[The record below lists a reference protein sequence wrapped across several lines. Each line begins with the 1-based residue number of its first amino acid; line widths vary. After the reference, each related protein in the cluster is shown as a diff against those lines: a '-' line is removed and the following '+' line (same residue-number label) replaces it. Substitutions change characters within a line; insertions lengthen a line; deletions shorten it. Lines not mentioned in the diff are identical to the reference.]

1 MDTEGCPHCPN
12 AYTSEER
19 EICHLNGGISPG
31 AEGPLP
37 LKGFWNATYHK
48 FGQSLTVGLRGEGS
62 KLGKRCSVDR
72 AGNSLKA
79 YRPPLC
85 VGAVNKVQGRF
96 RERAEVM
103 AESFRSWLEDWEK
116 RGWLAR
122 VSKPVEPR
130 YVLGALTKRVE
141 KEKGLFFERVEGS
154 SIPLSTNL
162 CFSRQ
167 ALARAIEVEEEGL
180 VTHLKRGMTT
190 PRPCEVVSKA
200 SFHEVIITRHL
211 EVLKLFPVP
220 TYHERDAGPYLTAG
234 VIIAKDPETGIRN
247 ASIHRLQVFED
258 GILGLLILPRH
269 LNLCLQKARMRKVP
283 LEVAVVIGV
292 DPFTLLG
299 SQAILPFG
307 VDELEVAN
315 AMRSLSPLKLAPCVT
330 VALEVPSDS
339 EIVLEGTIDPETM
352 RPEGP
357 FGEFPRY
364 YSAKAPRPVLRLK
377 AICHRKDP
385 IFYSILPASRE
396 HLLLGA
402 IPREASILSA
412 VERAVPSVKAVHLTY
427 GGACRYHLV
436 IALEKKTEGEARTAM
451 LAAIANH
458 VDIKHVVVVDH
469 DIDIFDMEQVEW
481 AIATRFQG
489 HRDLLLLPDTQI
501 SPLDPSSRGGLGTK
515 VGIDAT
521 VPLGELRERF
531 RPISI
536 PGYDLV
542 RLEDY
547 LVSC

>member
-1 MDTEGCPHCPN
+1 
-12 AYTSEER
+12 
-19 EICHLNGGISPG
+19 
-31 AEGPLP
+31 
-37 LKGFWNATYHK
+37 
-48 FGQSLTVGLRGEGS
+48 
-62 KLGKRCSVDR
+62 
-72 AGNSLKA
+72 
-79 YRPPLC
+79 
-85 VGAVNKVQGRF
+85 
-96 RERAEVM
+96 M
-103 AESFRSWLEDWEK
+103 AESLRSWLENWER
-116 RGWLAR
+116 RGWLLR
-122 VSKPVEPR
+122 VSKPVDPC
-130 YVLGALTKRVE
+130 YVLGAITKKVE
-141 KEKGLFFERVEGS
+141 KEKGLLFEKVKGS
-154 SIPLSTNL
+154 SIPLATNF

-167 ALARAIEVEEEGL
+167 ALGKAIEVGEHELIG
-180 VTHLKRGMTT
+180 HLKRAMAA
-190 PRPCEVVSKA
+190 PRPCEVVSQA
-200 SFHEVIITRHL
+200 PFHEVVRTKDLDVRRF
-211 EVLKLFPVP
+211 FPVP

-234 VIIAKDPETGIRN
+234 VILAKDPETGIRN
-247 ASIHRLQVFED
+247 ASIHRIQVFED
-258 GILGLLILPRH
+258 GTLGLLILPRH
-269 LNLCLQKARMRKVP
+269 LNLCLQKARKRGVP

-315 AMRSLSPLKLAPCVT
+315 AMRPSSPLKLAPCVT

-339 EIVLEGTIDPETM
+339 EIVLEGTIDPEAM

-402 IPREASILSA
+402 VPREASILSD

-427 GGACRYHLV
+427 GGTCRYHLV

-451 LAAIANH
+451 LAAMANH

-489 HRDLLLLPDTQI
+489 DRDLLLLPDTQI

-521 VPLGELRERF
+521 VPLGGLQERF